1 MWCDDDVRSDR
12 STGFALFAAIVCL
25 LCATGAAAQ
34 GRAGKGEKPEAAA
47 IRATFM
53 VTHVMNGEGKIDPRA
68 RELVEKLRRQNI
80 RYPQARVLL
89 DRRVR
94 LPLNQVE
101 TLALPDGRKARFRPL
116 QVGPRGVLLAVDVE
130 QAVKMDARVRM
141 GHMLVIDGGRY
152 EDGKIVISVV
162 PDDD

>member
-1 MWCDDDVRSDR
+1 MWCNNAAGSNRRSG
-12 STGFALFAAIVCL
+12 SAL
-25 LCATGAAAQ
+25 AAALLYLLLTSSASAQ
-34 GRAGKGEKPEAAA
+34 GQAGKGDEPRAVA

-53 VTHVMNGEGKIDPRA
+53 VTHVMNGKGDIDPRA

-89 DRRVR
+89 DRQVQ
-94 LPLNQVE
+94 LSLNQLE
-101 TLALPDGRKARFRPL
+101 TFALPDGRKARFRPL

-130 QAVKMDARVRM
+130 QVVKMDARVRK

-162 PDDD
+162 PDYD

>member
-1 MWCDDDVRSDR
+1 MSCDDAVRSNHSTR
-12 STGFALFAAIVCL
+12 SALSAALLCL
-25 LCATGAAAQ
+25 LLAAGASAQ
-34 GRAGKGEKPEAAA
+34 GRGEKGEKPTPVA

-53 VTHVMNGEGKIDPRA
+53 VTHVMNGEGEIDPRA

-89 DRRVR
+89 ERQTR
-94 LPLNQVE
+94 LSLNQLE

-130 QAVKMDARVRM
+130 QAVKMDARVRK

-162 PDDD
+162 PDYD

>member
-1 MWCDDDVRSDR
+1 MWCDYAVRSNCGSR
-12 STGFALFAAIVCL
+12 SALFAALLCL
-25 LCATGAAAQ
+25 LFATGGSAQ
-34 GRAGKGEKPEAAA
+34 GRTEKGEKPKAAA
-47 IRATFM
+47 IRANFM
-53 VTHVMNGEGKIDPRA
+53 VTHVMNGEGNIDPRA

-89 DRRVR
+89 ERQVR
-94 LPLNQVE
+94 LSPNQVE

-130 QAVKMDARVRM
+130 QAVKMDARVRK

-162 PDDD
+162 LDYD